1 MKWSQATAEQKLEY
15 LLDEIKR
22 MKQLAPLLNPIE
34 ETPADRLFQEKQ
46 TMQMTKRL
54 TEAHDRIKELE
65 RWREETNRE
74 IARIMA
80 WVNSALRERGKG

>member
-46 TMQMTKRL
+46 TKQITKRL
-54 TEAHDRIKELE
+54 SEAHDRIKELE
-65 RWREETNRE
+65 R
-74 IARIMA
+74 
-80 WVNSALRERGKG
+80 